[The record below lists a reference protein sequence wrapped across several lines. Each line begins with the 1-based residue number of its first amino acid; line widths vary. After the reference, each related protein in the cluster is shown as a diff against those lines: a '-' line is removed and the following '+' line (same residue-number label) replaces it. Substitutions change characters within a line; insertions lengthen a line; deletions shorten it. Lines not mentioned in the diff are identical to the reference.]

1 VEGNIYQKSASVLFQ
16 DLRASCN
23 VDGSGRRGKKGKG
36 KRTKTKELQDE
47 DGDKT
52 P

>member
-1 VEGNIYQKSASVLFQ
+1 LLQ

-23 VDGSGRRGKKGKG
+23 VDVGGRKGRKGKG
-36 KRTKTKELQDE
+36 KRTKTRELQDE

>member
-1 VEGNIYQKSASVLFQ
+1 VA
-16 DLRASCN
+16 
-23 VDGSGRRGKKGKG
+23 GRKGRKGKG
-36 KRTKTKELQDE
+36 KRTKTRELQDE

>member
-1 VEGNIYQKSASVLFQ
+1 MKYEEAWSVLFQ

-23 VDGSGRRGKKGKG
+23 VDGSSRKGKKGKG

>member
-1 VEGNIYQKSASVLFQ
+1 LQ

-23 VDGSGRRGKKGKG
+23 VDAGGRKGRKGKG
-36 KRTKTKELQDE
+36 KRTKARELQDE